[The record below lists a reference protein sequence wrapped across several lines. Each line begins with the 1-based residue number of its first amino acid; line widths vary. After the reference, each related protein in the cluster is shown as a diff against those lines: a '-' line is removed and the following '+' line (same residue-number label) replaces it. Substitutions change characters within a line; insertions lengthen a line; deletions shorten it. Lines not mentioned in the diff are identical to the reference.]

1 MIKGTHPRC
10 HTTLWPRSHV
20 GHESLIS
27 QSLLQPN
34 LTRQWLIISRAHPWC
49 HMTLWPRDQ
58 ARSCG
63 KLKTLYLLFQNVYDL
78 ETLLSSHLRRFKI
91 TYNVLWQ
98 SGDHVTNSKC
108 NISSLT
114 RPMDTKFSE
123 LMTYDE
129 VNAPTKSHVLLTI
142 SLHKVTWQTKN
153 DIFLTPED
161 LWPPNLAGCWHMGS
175 HSPWWSCTNLI
186 TWSQE
191 VTCQIENLISPL
203 LQGLYHHT

>member
-1 MIKGTHPRC
+1 MSHN
-10 HTTLWPRSHV
+10 HRSHV

-27 QSLLQPN
+27 QSLLPPN
-34 LTRQWLIISRAHPWC
+34 LTGQWLIISRAHPWC

-108 NISSLT
+108 NISSLS

-142 SLHKVTWQTKN
+142 SLHKVTWQTKTT
-153 DIFLTPED
+153 FF
-161 LWPPNLAGCWHMGS
+161 
-175 HSPWWSCTNLI
+175 
-186 TWSQE
+186 
-191 VTCQIENLISPL
+191 L
-203 LQGLYHHT
+203 LQKTYGHQTLQGADIWGAIAHDEVARIWSHDHKRSRVKLKT